1 MKRSLPRLILA
12 ATRYGALSRED
23 AEDVAIEAIEKTMI
37 RLPKI
42 SFKGGAAGKDPLF
55 NYMLR
60 AARNGLADIHRS
72 RVRER
77 EVRKDLGAN
86 LVAGRPVTRPR
97 FVSDGPDD
105 DDDQRDLVEPRA
117 PSDGSVEGASGE
129 LAAMREFLETLSE
142 QDRLMLLLHA
152 EGVMN
157 SKQIG
162 EEVGRTD
169 AAVRQQIRRLLDR
182 FQKERANV

>member
-1 MKRSLPRLILA
+1 M
-12 ATRYGALSRED
+12 
-23 AEDVAIEAIEKTMI
+23 
-37 RLPKI
+37 
-42 SFKGGAAGKDPLF
+42 
-55 NYMLR
+55 
-60 AARNGLADIHRS
+60 
-72 RVRER
+72 
-77 EVRKDLGAN
+77 
-86 LVAGRPVTRPR
+86 
-97 FVSDGPDD
+97 
-105 DDDQRDLVEPRA
+105 
-117 PSDGSVEGASGE
+117 EGASGE

-182 FQKERANV
+182 FQKERANVRS